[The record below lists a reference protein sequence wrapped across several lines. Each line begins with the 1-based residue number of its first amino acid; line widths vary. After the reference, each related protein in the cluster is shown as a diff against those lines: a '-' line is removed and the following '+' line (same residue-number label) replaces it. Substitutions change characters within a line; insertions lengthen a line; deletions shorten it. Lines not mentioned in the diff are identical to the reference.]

1 MLNHHKKQIII
12 NKRNIKI
19 NNKKLVIKKF
29 PKKNKRSQKIREV
42 EAKVIQ
48 KKFQNK
54 QNIKMKIDK
63 LIQKKTRNQKIQC
76 KIKILYQN

>member
-48 KKFQNK
+48 KMFQNK